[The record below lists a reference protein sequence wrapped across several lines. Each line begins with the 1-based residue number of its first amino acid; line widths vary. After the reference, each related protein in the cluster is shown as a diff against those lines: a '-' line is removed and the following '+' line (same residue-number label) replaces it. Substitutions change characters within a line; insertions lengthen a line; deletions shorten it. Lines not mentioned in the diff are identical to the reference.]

1 MFTYPWSREWPK
13 DVPSLV
19 KFVEGGHATVDYE
32 VTPPPPNFVEDLKKL
47 AAQASTSWATYLRDP
62 SLVAVHEW
70 GFLAAG
76 LAMGSVSALV
86 FVALALQIRAI
97 GEGGA
102 VKAKAE

>member
-1 MFTYPWSREWPK
+1 MFTYPWSKEWPK

-19 KFVEGGHATVDYE
+19 KFVEGGHAKVEYE
-32 VTPPPPNFVEDLKKL
+32 VTPPPPNFVQDLQKL
-47 AAQASTSWATYLRDP
+47 AAQASASWVAFLRDP
-62 SLVAVHEW
+62 SQVAIHEW

-97 GEGGA
+97 GEDSE
-102 VKAKAE
+102 VKAKTE